1 MPGTFANR
9 TDAAHRLATA
19 LRDLDVPSPIVLGI
33 PRGGVVL
40 SATIAKGLGIDQA
53 VVIARKLRAPRQP
66 ELAIGAVTPDG
77 ALCLDDE
84 LARSSGADERYLAEE
99 KAYQIAEA
107 RRRERIFGHFAHPRL
122 AGRTAIVV
130 DDGLATG
137 ATAVA
142 ALRSVRNRQPDRVL
156 FAVPVGSP
164 YAIDL
169 LEPEADDILCLVID
183 ANFHSVGQY
192 YNDFHAVTDDE
203 VLELLGLGRRE
214 PTDLSQDRR

>member
-1 MPGTFANR
+1 MPETFANR
-9 TDAAHRLATA
+9 TDAAHRLAVTLRA
-19 LRDLDVPSPIVLGI
+19 LDLPSPLVLGI

-40 SATIAKGLGIDQA
+40 SAAIAQDLDIEQA

-77 ALCLDDE
+77 ALCLDAE
-84 LARSSGADERYLAEE
+84 LARSSGADERYLVEE
-99 KAYQIAEA
+99 KAHQIAEA
-107 RRRERIFGHFAHPRL
+107 RRRERIFGRFADPRL

-142 ALRSVRNRQPDRVL
+142 ALRSVRNRQPERL
-156 FAVPVGSP
+156 IFAVPVGSP

-169 LEPEADDILCLVID
+169 LQSEADDILSLIID

-192 YNDFHAVTDDE
+192 YDDFRAITDDE
-203 VLELLGLGRRE
+203 VLELLGLSER
-214 PTDLSQDRR
+214 